1 MAELVPASSG
11 ALVADGPVHGGARPS
26 VWAPLTDPSHGPA
39 TARLRQF
46 AAQPAIRRALPAI
59 AGVGAL
65 AAVALLWLALAQ
77 PPQRVLYGS
86 LSDSERASVAA
97 ALDQGGIDYTID
109 NTTGTL
115 TVGEGD
121 LYRARMLVASDGAL
135 AAPESTAQML
145 DAIPLGASRTLEGER
160 LRNVRERELMLTI
173 MEIDGVE
180 AARVHLATPERSV
193 FVREQTAPTA
203 SVMVRLARGRSLSED
218 QVVAIGNLVAA
229 SVPGMQAEA
238 VRIADQHGKL
248 LSSKD
253 ATGASKSL
261 QLQRQFEE
269 KLRMQVA
276 QLLLPI
282 VGEGN
287 FSSQVQVELDMS
299 EVTSAQESYDKDGV
313 LRSETE
319 SQSQRTGPGAA
330 AGVPG
335 VLANTPPPPTVL
347 EEGAPEGAAAQ
358 PGGAVSGESSARR
371 TYEVGRQVAVSSTS
385 PGGVKRL
392 SVAVAL
398 SAEALKQ
405 AKPASVKQIESLVAA
420 AVGANPQRGD
430 TVTVISSTFSPTVE
444 EALPF
449 YETAWFATVLRNAV
463 ALIAVILVLLFVM
476 RPLIKTLRTRAQ
488 DEEPGSDAESSEGNR
503 LPAPADHTAGAI
515 AHENLNEQVELARR
529 LAAERPDHAAA
540 ALRRMLA
547 APAGAAS

>member
-11 ALVADGPVHGGARPS
+11 SLALDGPPHGGARPS
-26 VWAPLTDPSHGPA
+26 VWAPLIDPAEGPLM
-39 TARLRQF
+39 ARFRRF

-65 AAVALLWLALAQ
+65 AAIALLWLALAQ

-86 LSDSERASVAA
+86 LSDGERASIAA
-97 ALDQGGIDYTID
+97 ALDQGGINYTID

-135 AAPESTAQML
+135 AAPESTAEML

-160 LRNVRERELMLTI
+160 LRNVRERELMLTV

-193 FVREQTAPTA
+193 FVREQIAPSA

-229 SVPGMQAEA
+229 SVPGMDADA

-248 LSSKD
+248 LSAKNT
-253 ATGASKSL
+253 TGASDGL
-261 QLQRQFEE
+261 ELQRQFEE
-269 KLRMQVA
+269 KLRTQIA

-282 VGEGN
+282 VGQGN

-319 SQSQRTGPGAA
+319 SQSQRSGAGPA

-335 VLANTPPPPTVL
+335 VLANTPPPPTEL
-347 EEGAPEGAAAQ
+347 EEGAPDGVAPQA
-358 PGGAVSGESSARR
+358 GGAVSGESSARR
-371 TYEVGRQVAVSSTS
+371 TYELGRQVAVSSTS
-385 PGGVKRL
+385 PGGVRRL

-398 SAEALKQ
+398 STEALEQ
-405 AKPASVKQIESLVAA
+405 AKPASVEQIESLVAA
-420 AVGANPQRGD
+420 AVRADPERGD
-430 TVTVISSTFSPTVE
+430 TITVISSTFEPIVE
-444 EALPF
+444 DALPF
-449 YETAWFATVLRNAV
+449 YVTAWFATILRNAV
-463 ALIAVILVLLFVM
+463 ALIAVILALVFVL
-476 RPLIKTLRTRAQ
+476 RPLLKTLRARA
-488 DEEPGSDAESSEGNR
+488 EGAGSDDEAGAGTR
-503 LPAPADHTAGAI
+503 LPAPANPTAGAI
-515 AHENLNEQVELARR
+515 GHNGVNEQVELARR
-529 LAAERPDHAAA
+529 LAAEQPDRAAA

-547 APAGAAS
+547 APVGAGS